1 MNRFANKSGVFFAA
15 IMLLFSGCFSSEHS
29 SPSDSCSDLEQL
41 EISVGYWNID
51 RMADVQQDLL
61 RDYIEDRFALTIS
74 PVSVDWSNY
83 KGYYQMLSATNS
95 LPDVFATL
103 TISSN
108 DANDS
113 AYYESLITSG
123 SIQPLPDDL
132 SAYPNL
138 ERMMNTLE
146 YTRYKDGHFYAIPRI
161 SFLDPTLAC
170 TDAAIIVRRDWM
182 KNLGF
187 DNPDSIDAF
196 IELITA
202 FAKDDPDGNGIDDT
216 IGYNVNASSALG
228 KWVMLGIAPECNT
241 YSWIENDGLYIPS
254 WYSDDFYDV
263 VSAYRTM
270 YEKGGLDPDFYI
282 KNPNEVLNDFAA
294 GRLGAVEFKSSPSSI
309 QLLMDQWYD
318 YNTTPFEECVDILPM
333 FAAPDGTIY
342 CNSSSLFWSESFIS
356 STVSDEKMDRI
367 LHLYDFLLS
376 DEGILLGKY
385 GIEGIDY
392 KLNDDGEYI
401 CLHDTTDTSL
411 LTILEN
417 RYPSI
422 TLFSGLATWGGFDAD
437 FALND
442 MNFTR
447 YGKHCVVLG
456 NKDITWNR
464 ANAAPIE
471 RPWDFLIFPRESSEL
486 FSTTRAFQEFVKC
499 IIGTEDPIIMWD
511 NFISSLQ
518 EQGID
523 DYIKRQNDAFA
534 ASKLQKGE

>member
-1 MNRFANKSGVFFAA
+1 MNRFAGQAGA
-15 IMLLFSGCFSSEHS
+15 LLTAFTLFFSSCIPADNPS
-29 SPSDSCSDLEQL
+29 SSSEFSDLS
-41 EISVGYWNID
+41 EIEVSIGYWNID

-61 RDYIEDRFALTIS
+61 RDYIEDRFSITIS

-113 AYYESLITSG
+113 AYYESLIESG

-138 ERMMNTLE
+138 ERLMSVLD

-161 SFLDPTLAC
+161 SFQDPTLAC

-182 KNLGF
+182 NNLGLN
-187 DNPDSIDAF
+187 NPQSLDEF

-202 FAKDDPDGNGIDDT
+202 FAKEDPDGNGKDDT
-216 IGYNVNASSALG
+216 IGYNVNASNALG
-228 KWVMLGIAPECNT
+228 KWVMLGIAPECNA
-241 YSWIENDGLYIPS
+241 YSWIERDGLYIPS
-254 WYSDDFYDV
+254 WYSEDFYDV
-263 VSAYRTM
+263 VLAYRTM
-270 YEKGGLDPDFYI
+270 YENGGLDPDFYI

-309 QLLMDQWYD
+309 QLLMDQWCD
-318 YNTTPFEECVDILPM
+318 YNTKSFEECVDILPM

-342 CNSSSLFWSESFIS
+342 CNSSTPFWSESFIS
-356 STVSDEKMDRI
+356 SAVDEEKMERI
-367 LHLYDFLLS
+367 LHLFDFLLS

-385 GIEGIDY
+385 GLEGVDY
-392 KLNDDGEYI
+392 ELDENGEYH
-401 CLHDTTDTSL
+401 CLHDTADTSL

-422 TLFSGLATWGGFDAD
+422 ALLSGLATWGGSDAD

-456 NKDITWNR
+456 NKDVTWNR
-464 ANAAPIE
+464 ANATLVE
-471 RPWDFLIFPRESSEL
+471 RPEEFLLFPRESSEL
-486 FSTTRAFQEFVKC
+486 FSTANAFQEFVKC
-499 IIGTEDPIIMWD
+499 IIGTDDPIEMWD
-511 NFISSLQ
+511 NFIDSLQ
-518 EQGID
+518 EHGID
-523 DYIKRQNDAFA
+523 DYIRRQNDAFA
-534 ASKLQKGE
+534 ASKQQKGE